1 MTNEHGDEYQG
12 VLKANFSSNVWYGAD
27 NTELYRHLSD
37 ILPSTSRY
45 PEVDAE
51 SLRVLIADRQK
62 VNPSQVST
70 SNGSVEIIYRIAQAF
85 HGRKSII
92 VSPSFSEYSKACI
105 VNRHSVL
112 HCCRENL
119 LVEIDKY
126 QPDLVWLCNPNN
138 PDGYCFDRKE
148 LQAALYTYPQVTFVI
163 DQSYVDFTLQETL
176 PATSILEFPNLI
188 LLHSLTKRYAIP
200 GLRIGYVLAQEPI
213 IRQLE
218 QFTIP
223 WSVNTLAIEAG
234 KYILNRPD
242 TSFDLEFW
250 LSETTRFQ
258 QEINRIGI
266 FKTWPTHTPFFL
278 VEILEGKTCSLK
290 DYLLS
295 EGILI
300 RDATNFDY
308 NGKEMMRL
316 NTLSKDQNDL
326 LVTKLRIWK
335 QKLSW

>member
-51 SLRVLIADRQK
+51 SLRVLIAGRQK

-70 SNGSVEIIYRIAQAF
+70 GNGSVEIIYRIAQAF

-92 VSPSFSEYSKACI
+92 VSPSFSEYSKACV
-105 VNRHSVL
+105 VNGHSVL
-112 HCCRENL
+112 HCYRENL

-234 KYILNRPD
+234 KYILNRQD
-242 TSFDLEFW
+242 TSFDLESW

-278 VEILEGKTCSLK
+278 VEILKGKTCSLK

-326 LVTKLRIWK
+326 LITKLRIWK
-335 QKLSW
+335 QKLSR

>member
-37 ILPSTSRY
+37 VLPATGRY
-45 PEVDAE
+45 PEMGAE

-62 VNPSQVST
+62 VNPSQVSIG
-70 SNGSVEIIYRIAQAF
+70 NGSVEIIYRIAQAF

-112 HCCRENL
+112 HCYRENL

-148 LQAALYTYPQVTFVI
+148 FQAALYTYPQVTFVI

-176 PATSILEFPNLI
+176 AATSILEFPNLI

-200 GLRIGYVLAQEPI
+200 GLRIGYVVAPEPI

-234 KYILNRPD
+234 KYILDRSD
-242 TSFDLEFW
+242 TSFDLESW
-250 LSETTRFQ
+250 LNETTRFQ
-258 QEINRIGI
+258 QEINQIGI
-266 FKTWPTHTPFFL
+266 FKTLPTRTPFFL
-278 VEILEGKTCSLK
+278 VEILKGKTCSLK

-300 RDATNFDY
+300 RDATNFGY

-326 LVTKLRIWK
+326 LITKLRIWK
-335 QKLSW
+335 QKLSR

>member
-70 SNGSVEIIYRIAQAF
+70 GNGSVEIIYRIAQAF

-335 QKLSW
+335 QKLSR

>member
-51 SLRVLIADRQK
+51 SLRVLIAGRQK

-70 SNGSVEIIYRIAQAF
+70 GNGSVEIIYRIAQAF

-92 VSPSFSEYSKACI
+92 VSPSFSEYSKACV
-105 VNRHSVL
+105 VNGHSVL
-112 HCCRENL
+112 HCYRENL

-242 TSFDLEFW
+242 TSFDLESW
-250 LSETTRFQ
+250 LNETTRFQ
-258 QEINRIGI
+258 QEINQIGI
-266 FKTWPTHTPFFL
+266 FKTLPTRTPFFL
-278 VEILEGKTCSLK
+278 VEILKGKTCSLK

-300 RDATNFDY
+300 RDATNFGY

-335 QKLSW
+335 QKLSR

>member
-70 SNGSVEIIYRIAQAF
+70 GNGSVEIIYRVAQAF

-92 VSPSFSEYSKACI
+92 VSPSFSEYSKACV
-105 VNRHSVL
+105 VNGHSVL
-112 HCCRENL
+112 HCYRENL

-176 PATSILEFPNLI
+176 AATSILEFPNLI

-200 GLRIGYVLAQEPI
+200 GLRIGYVVAQEPI
-213 IRQLE
+213 IRRLE

-234 KYILNRPD
+234 KYILNRQD
-242 TSFDLEFW
+242 TSFDLESW
-250 LSETTRFQ
+250 LNETTRFQ
-258 QEINRIGI
+258 HEINRIGI

-278 VEILEGKTCSLK
+278 VEILKGKTCGLK

-326 LVTKLRIWK
+326 LITKLRIWK
-335 QKLSW
+335 QKLSR